1 MKIAKLTKWAGL
13 IASIFLVAGNSFAGN
28 SNSIDPFET
37 YNRNAYQFNQNLD
50 KIALKPL
57 AKVYNQVLP
66 RPAKKG
72 VVNFFDNLGELPTIA
87 NELLQANFKQA
98 AGNGWRFVI
107 NSTLG
112 ILGLFDIASH
122 IGLPKYY
129 TDFGITLQKWGIKP
143 TPYLVLPFLG
153 ASTVSDALAIPVNS
167 QFTAF
172 NYIKPDSVVYSGLAV
187 NIVARRAEFLKYG
200 NAEDVAINPYVFQ
213 RNVYTQRRAALL
225 EKAKGNTAGDLENGY
240 EFASDK

>member
-1 MKIAKLTKWAGL
+1 MKITKLTKWAGL
-13 IASIFLVAGNSFAGN
+13 IASIFLAAGNSFAAN

-50 KIALKPL
+50 KIALKPV

-98 AGNGWRFVI
+98 AGNSWRFVI
-107 NSTLG
+107 NSTIG
-112 ILGLFDIASH
+112 ILGLFDVASH

-129 TDFGITLQKWGIKP
+129 TDFGITLQRWGINS
-143 TPYLVLPFLG
+143 TPYLVLPILG
-153 ASTVSDALAIPVNS
+153 PSTVTDALSIPVNY
-167 QFTAF
+167 QFKAF
-172 NYIKPDSVVYSGLAV
+172 SYVKPDSVVYSALAV
-187 NIVARRAEFLKYG
+187 DVISRRAEFLKYG
-200 NAEDVAINPYVFQ
+200 NAEDVAIDPYVFQ
-213 RNVYTQRRAALL
+213 RNVYMQRRAALL
-225 EKAKGNTAGDLENGY
+225 EKAKGNTPSDLENGY
-240 EFASDK
+240 DFANE